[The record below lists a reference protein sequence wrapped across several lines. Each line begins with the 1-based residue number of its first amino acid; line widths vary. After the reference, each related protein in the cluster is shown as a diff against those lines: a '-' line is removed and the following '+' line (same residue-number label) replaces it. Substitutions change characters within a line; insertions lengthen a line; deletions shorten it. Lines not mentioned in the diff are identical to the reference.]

1 MSKAR
6 ASQPALPSTLLPFC
20 TSPMN
25 YIDSYL
31 LFTLKLLKELF
42 LLTASSAIIS
52 RQCPV
57 DAIIGSIRAEVAL
70 RQKLA
75 AKALSGHSFVAH
87 RYALAAASGWLES
100 REIFAVCAPPRI
112 GCRDQRTHPQWVRSP
127 VSPAAISQ
135 IPV

>member
-1 MSKAR
+1 
-6 ASQPALPSTLLPFC
+6 
-20 TSPMN
+20 MN

-70 RQKLA
+70 RQQLA
-75 AKALSGHSFVAH
+75 TKALSGHSFVAH
-87 RYALAAASGWLES
+87 RYASGCRFRLAGIVRNFRSMCAAADWLS
-100 REIFAVCAPPRI
+100 
-112 GCRDQRTHPQWVRSP
+112 
-127 VSPAAISQ
+127 
-135 IPV
+135 